1 MPGLI
6 GIGVGPGD
14 VELLT
19 VKAVKAIQNA
29 DIIMCPASKETRP
42 SIALSVVSSIIDKSK
57 NQEIIKL
64 IFPMTKD
71 KDILE
76 ESWKRNAK
84 IMAETVLKGKNVVY
98 LTVGDP
104 YLYSTWIYM
113 HRDLKEKYPDMN
125 ISVVPGIV
133 SIFSFASKV
142 GVSVAEGA
150 EKVAIIPSCY
160 DLSSVK
166 EIARHSES
174 MIFLKDGRYFDQVI
188 EVLKESGFPD
198 DSLFAIGQ
206 DLGTEN
212 EIIRTMTWGEVNDES
227 LIDKSKNQEIVK
239 LIFPMTKDKDIL
251 EAHWKENSKIMA
263 EKVLSGNNVVYLTVG
278 DPYLY
283 STWIYMHRE
292 IRQNHPE
299 MKITVIPGIVSMFT
313 FASKVGVSIAE
324 GAEKVAIIPS
334 CYDLSSVKE
343 IAKNSEVL
351 VFLKDGRYFDQVIE
365 LLKESG
371 FPDNSIFAIGQDL
384 GTENEI
390 IRKLTLGEV
399 NDDTLTTKYFS
410 ILVVKRV

>member
-14 VELLT
+14 VDLLT
-19 VKAVKAIQNA
+19 VKAVKAIHNA
-29 DIIMCPASKETRP
+29 DIIMCPASKEERP
-42 SIALSVVSSIIDKSK
+42 SIALSVIDSIIDKSK

-76 ESWKRNAK
+76 ASWKKNAK

-98 LTVGDP
+98 ITVGDP

-113 HRDLKEKYPDMN
+113 HRDLKEKYPDMD

-166 EIARHSES
+166 EIAKHSES

-188 EVLKESGFPD
+188 DVLKESGFPD
-198 DSLFAIGQ
+198 NSLFAIGQ
-206 DLGTEN
+206 DLGT
-212 EIIRTMTWGEVNDES
+212 D
-227 LIDKSKNQEIVK
+227 
-239 LIFPMTKDKDIL
+239 
-251 EAHWKENSKIMA
+251 H
-263 EKVLSGNNVVYLTVG
+263 
-278 DPYLY
+278 
-283 STWIYMHRE
+283 
-292 IRQNHPE
+292 
-299 MKITVIPGIVSMFT
+299 
-313 FASKVGVSIAE
+313 
-324 GAEKVAIIPS
+324 
-334 CYDLSSVKE
+334 
-343 IAKNSEVL
+343 
-351 VFLKDGRYFDQVIE
+351 
-365 LLKESG
+365 
-371 FPDNSIFAIGQDL
+371 
-384 GTENEI
+384 EI

>member
-1 MPGLI
+1 MPGLV

-14 VELLT
+14 VDLLT
-19 VKAVKAIQNA
+19 VKAVKAIHNA
-29 DIIMCPASKETRP
+29 DIIMCPASKEDRP
-42 SIALSVVSSIIDKSK
+42 SIALSVIESIIDKSK

-71 KDILE
+71 RDILE
-76 ESWKRNAK
+76 ASWKKNAK

-113 HRDLKEKYPDMN
+113 HRDLKEKYPDMD

-166 EIARHSES
+166 EIAKHSES

-188 EVLKESGFPD
+188 KVLKESGFPD
-198 DSLFAIGQ
+198 NSLFAIGQ

-212 EIIRTMTWGEVNDES
+212 EIIRTMT
-227 LIDKSKNQEIVK
+227 
-239 LIFPMTKDKDIL
+239 
-251 EAHWKENSKIMA
+251 
-263 EKVLSGNNVVYLTVG
+263 
-278 DPYLY
+278 
-283 STWIYMHRE
+283 
-292 IRQNHPE
+292 
-299 MKITVIPGIVSMFT
+299 
-313 FASKVGVSIAE
+313 
-324 GAEKVAIIPS
+324 
-334 CYDLSSVKE
+334 
-343 IAKNSEVL
+343 
-351 VFLKDGRYFDQVIE
+351 
-365 LLKESG
+365 
-371 FPDNSIFAIGQDL
+371 
-384 GTENEI
+384 
-390 IRKLTLGEV
+390 LGEV
-399 NDDTLTTKYFS
+399 NDSTLTTKYFS